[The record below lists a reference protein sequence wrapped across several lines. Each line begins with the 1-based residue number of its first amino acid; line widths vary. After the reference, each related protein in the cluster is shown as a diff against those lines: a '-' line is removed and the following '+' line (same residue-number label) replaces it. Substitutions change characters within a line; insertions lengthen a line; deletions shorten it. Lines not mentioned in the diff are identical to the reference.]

1 MNRSPGPIS
10 IVVMGAS
17 GCGKST
23 VGRELA
29 ARLGLEFKDGDDL
42 HPATNVSKMAA
53 GDPLTDEDRWPWL
66 TLVGQWLA
74 ERSASGSVV
83 ACSAL
88 RRAYRDVL
96 RDAAGKDTLFV
107 YLDLPEAVLLER
119 VKARDHFF
127 PPHLLTSQLATLE
140 ALHPDE
146 VGVRVEGT
154 LPVAELVE
162 QVAQYLAY

>member
-29 ARLGLEFKDGDDL
+29 ERLGLEFKDGDDL
-42 HPATNVSKMAA
+42 HPASNVAKMAA
-53 GDPLTDEDRWPWL
+53 GDALTDEDRWPWL
-66 TLVGQWLA
+66 ALVGQWLA
-74 ERSASGSVV
+74 ERSQTGAVV

-88 RRAYRDVL
+88 RRSYRDVL
-96 RDAAGKDTLFV
+96 RGAAGDGTLFV

-119 VKARDHFF
+119 VKSREHFF

-146 VGVRVEGT
+146 VGVRVDGT
-154 LPVAELVE
+154 LPVADLVE
-162 QVAQYLAY
+162 QVAQYLTN